1 MQTIGERLEEARK
14 RKGISI
20 REAAEATKIR
30 SDYLHKFESNQFDI
44 KLPDIYLRGF
54 LRNYANFLKLPGD
67 RIVADFQALGFGEVR
82 SAKAL
87 NREVYGRMDIS
98 ASNAKASGD
107 EAPSSNTA
115 PGLPPSAANATAEQ
129 PPRKLASGPAAA
141 LPVTARP
148 SSVGSSIAGLNL
160 NRGLLLKT
168 GTLIAGAILLLM
180 LVVWGGVALV
190 RGKKSPVQQPSS
202 NPASAA
208 STSVPTPVGDFVSLI
223 VTNRPTNLKVTRV
236 SDGQVLYQSDTPK
249 PVGFSVRLSRELV
262 TITTDAAENIAID
275 YRGRRFSH
283 GQVGRRE
290 FPVDLNSSIIR

>member
-1 MQTIGERLEEARK
+1 MEFQLTTAYRKLAERGGFEPPVGCYTYNALAKRRYRPLSHLSGSGATEATNRKKKCKAFLPLFSPPFSLLSVTIKPDTHPHQLDFENNPLCTDAFICPHILSAISKSCFPSSSIFPNSVTMQTIGERLEEARK

-115 PGLPPSAANATAEQ
+115 PGFPRQRQMRPRNNRRANLLRDPPQLCRS
-129 PPRKLASGPAAA
+129 RL
-141 LPVTARP
+141 
-148 SSVGSSIAGLNL
+148 
-160 NRGLLLKT
+160 GLLLSAPALPDSILT
-168 GTLIAGAILLLM
+168 GDC
-180 LVVWGGVALV
+180 
-190 RGKKSPVQQPSS
+190 S
-202 NPASAA
+202 
-208 STSVPTPVGDFVSLI
+208 
-223 VTNRPTNLKVTRV
+223 
-236 SDGQVLYQSDTPK
+236 
-249 PVGFSVRLSRELV
+249 
-262 TITTDAAENIAID
+262 
-275 YRGRRFSH
+275 
-283 GQVGRRE
+283 
-290 FPVDLNSSIIR
+290 